1 MEKIGLF
8 FGSDTGVTEDI
19 VERIQNAFKQ
29 KEIQLH
35 NIADSTKEDIEGYDK
50 LILASSTWGEGDL
63 QADWEEFE
71 DTLQEIDFT
80 GKTIAFVGLGDQDS
94 YGDTFCNA
102 LGHFYEYTKGANII
116 GQTSTDGYEYED
128 STAIVDGEFVGLI
141 LDEDNQSDLTDE
153 RIQTW
158 VKDIEGLF

>member
-8 FGSDTGVTEDI
+8 FGSDTGVTEEI
-19 VERIQNAFKQ
+19 VEKIKDKFTS
-29 KEIQLH
+29 KEVVLH
-35 NIADSTKEDIEGYDK
+35 NISDSSKDDIEGYDK

-71 DTLQEIDFT
+71 NNLQEIDFS
-80 GKTIAFVGLGDQDS
+80 GKTVALVGLGDQDG

-102 LGHFYEYTKGANII
+102 LGHFYEYAKDANII
-116 GQTSTDGYEYED
+116 GQTSTDGYEFED
-128 STAIVDGEFVGLI
+128 TTAIINDQFVGLV

-153 RIQTW
+153 RIETW
-158 VKDIEGLF
+158 VNDIQELF